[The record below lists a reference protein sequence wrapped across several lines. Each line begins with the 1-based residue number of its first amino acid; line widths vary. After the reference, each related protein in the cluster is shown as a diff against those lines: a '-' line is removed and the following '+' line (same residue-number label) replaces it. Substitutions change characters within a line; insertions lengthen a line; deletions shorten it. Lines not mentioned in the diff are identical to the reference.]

1 MSVPIADVRG
11 RIRDR
16 LKDFDLDA
24 PAYSFPQLDM
34 AIASCWNYLSA
45 MTPALFSY
53 FPNCVTLLAG
63 VETFSLPVTV
73 TGSGYGTGTTEYAGD
88 LTLRMRNNGLFLRK
102 VTNAQLQ
109 THRYG
114 MPNVVSAI
122 PFWFA
127 LYVANNQSVQGTLF
141 PAPAQD
147 QPCDMWSTQ
156 AVDDLRDF
164 VGTGGTDGMD
174 EATIPGTRVMAQALE
189 AMVAS
194 GLLAAELPEE
204 AAKRKL
210 NPKIAGDWRAE
221 AEALLYQEETRQHA
235 LKSTGRMQRWMAC
248 STTCSASRRCRCCS
262 VCWPPSSCS
271 VTRAG
276 SPIGGTK
283 ASIRAGTFAVRGTDL
298 PT

>member
-235 LKSTGRMQRWMAC
+235 LKSTGRMQRWMA
-248 STTCSASRRCRCCS
+248 
-262 VCWPPSSCS
+262 
-271 VTRAG
+271 
-276 SPIGGTK
+276 
-283 ASIRAGTFAVRGTDL
+283 
-298 PT
+298 